1 MSIDIAERARRWF
14 TDMWGQ
20 RDRRLLVEWMHED
33 VVGWSAGQRVVGRDA
48 WVSGVFEPFTSA
60 FADMRLEVIGT
71 VTEGDQAVIRWRFTG
86 THSGDA
92 LGVQACGL
100 RLQLD
105 GITWFRF
112 RDGRIVEGQ
121 DAFDASGLM
130 LTLNSRQAH
139 GAITIL

>member
-1 MSIDIAERARRWF
+1 MPIDIADRARRWF
-14 TDMWGQ
+14 IDMWGR
-20 RDRRLLVEWMHED
+20 RDRQLLAEWMHED

-48 WVSGVFEPFTSA
+48 WVSGVFEPFTGA
-60 FADMRLEVIGT
+60 FADMRLEVIGS

-86 THSGDA
+86 THTGDA
-92 LGVQACGL
+92 LGVPACGL
-100 RLQLD
+100 CLALD

-112 RDGRIVEGQ
+112 HDGRIVEGQ